1 MPFEQTLSEGEAANQ
16 RRPMRAANGLERP
29 RGIRSASRFPDPE
42 GPMKRP
48 ARKTQKPQSQKRS
61 ASKRGAKAPAVRFGG
76 AELDFIREILTS
88 GVWEEDEE
96 RDSLEDMIDEL
107 LTAEPGDER
116 GDLPELLEDI
126 ADALQDAR
134 LDADGGHTEA
144 RETLRN
150 VRAMIDRAADR
161 DTINPR
167 VLLFLGR
174 LFAKAE
180 IDAGEAARAAMARLA
195 ASGFLRSP
203 AESFDALV
211 EPLFYEEAIDP
222 FVLHNETRALTC
234 IFPADYKAAFVE
246 RLATDANE
254 LARQAAVGFLLDRD
268 DSVALAAVRG
278 LAGASG
284 RGQLDE
290 RLRRRIGT
298 VRAWLQPVRQ
308 SAIDDAVGGARPM
321 APRAAAN
328 VA

>member
-1 MPFEQTLSEGEAANQ
+1 PRGSRHGRELSRPARLLKQNWTTERARLCRRSRAWLRRLQNKGRDLRPRACFNPAILVLRRPEGTSKDDPGAAGDVANRTLEQASRPFCFRKMRLRMRRMPFEQTLSEGEAANQ

-134 LDADGGHTEA
+134 LDADGGDADA

-174 LFAKAE
+174 LFAK
-180 IDAGEAARAAMARLA
+180 
-195 ASGFLRSP
+195 
-203 AESFDALV
+203 
-211 EPLFYEEAIDP
+211 
-222 FVLHNETRALTC
+222 
-234 IFPADYKAAFVE
+234 
-246 RLATDANE
+246 
-254 LARQAAVGFLLDRD
+254 
-268 DSVALAAVRG
+268 
-278 LAGASG
+278 
-284 RGQLDE
+284 
-290 RLRRRIGT
+290 
-298 VRAWLQPVRQ
+298 
-308 SAIDDAVGGARPM
+308 
-321 APRAAAN
+321 
-328 VA
+328 